1 MRFTTPLMV
10 ILLAVLVYA
19 GRDQLLAPLVEQPR
33 QVMAPA
39 TGERVDVPAI
49 VPAGIA
55 PPETQSGARR
65 ATPKRGKIRRNS
77 SLYIELTKMGVS
89 PQEVHGVARASKKTY
104 NLKRVQPG
112 QRFSVYQSSTG
123 ELDSLEFVIN
133 AEQHLKVRRE
143 GEKYTSEIEHIPYEV
158 TYHVTQGVI
167 NSSIFAALKKQG
179 AETELASGLDEIF
192 GWTIDFFSD
201 VRKGDS
207 FAILYERKQ
216 FEDGRTTLG
225 DILSA
230 RVVNKGEEHWA
241 VRFTP
246 EGKPVGYYD
255 LEGNSLQKSLR
266 RSPLKFTR
274 VTSNFTNR
282 RFHPVY
288 KTYRPHYGVDYG
300 APRGTPVYSTGD
312 GTILVAGR
320 RRGNGNYV
328 KIKHTN
334 TYTTYY
340 LHLNGFARGIRSG
353 IKVRQG
359 QLIGYVG
366 STGAATASHVCY
378 RIKRN
383 GSWVNP
389 KRLKLPSK
397 APVPQAQIASYNR
410 VRDTFLFRV
419 QESLLAGNDNG
430 TTAVPEPTYPSR
442 QAQTLF

>member
-1 MRFTTPLMV
+1 MV
-10 ILLAVLVYA
+10 ILVAVLVYA
-19 GRDQLLAPLVEQPR
+19 GRAQLLAPLTEAPR
-33 QVMAPA
+33 GRVMNPA
-39 TGERVDVPAI
+39 QGEPVNVPVL
-49 VPAGIA
+49 VPAGISQPE
-55 PPETQSGARR
+55 PPASARR

-89 PQEVHGVARASKKTY
+89 PQEVHGIARASRKTY

-112 QRFSVYQSSTG
+112 QLFSVYQGATG

-133 AEQHLKVRRE
+133 AENHLKVRRD
-143 GEKYTSEIEHIPYEV
+143 GEKYTSEIEIIPYEI
-158 TYHVTQGVI
+158 TYHVSHGTI
-167 NSSIFAALKKQG
+167 NSSIFAALRQQG

-230 RVVNKGEEHWA
+230 RVVNQGEEHWA

-246 EGKPVGYYD
+246 EGRPVGYYD
-255 LEGNSLQKSLR
+255 LEGHSLQKSLR

-328 KIKHTN
+328 KIKHNN

-340 LHLNGFARGIRSG
+340 LHLNGFARGIKSG

-397 APVPQAQIASYNR
+397 APVPESQLASYNR
-410 VRDTFLFRV
+410 VRDTLLFRV
-419 QESLLAGNDNG
+419 QESLLAGNDHGN
-430 TTAVPEPTYPSR
+430 TAVPEPTYPSR
-442 QAQTLF
+442 QVQTLF